1 MFQVRDN
8 HGRTALVLAVCMARL
23 EATKAGRNL
32 DFEENCK
39 HSHLKKS
46 RKKHSK
52 RSKVG
57 FFLFICPCNN
67 FQMADGI
74 NF

>member
-23 EATKAGRNL
+23 EATKAGRYPNFL
-32 DFEENCK
+32 RKLQTF
-39 HSHLKKS
+39 SLKVE
-46 RKKHSK
+46 KKHSK
-52 RSKVG
+52 RGKAG

-67 FQMADGI
+67 CQMADGI